1 MPASFRHEELA
12 PNLHR
17 FLFPSESRP
26 GVEHEL
32 LLDLDAEGDERFSCL
47 CEAALHDR
55 PCKHKRAV
63 QRWLAGRV
71 RRSKA

>member
-1 MPASFRHEELA
+1 MAPAFRHETIA

-17 FLFPSESRP
+17 FLFPSASRP

-32 LLDLDAEGDERFSCL
+32 LLDLDQEGDERFSCL

-63 QRWLAGRV
+63 QKWLSGRAQ
-71 RRSKA
+71 RSKA